1 MPASKNQFQS
11 ADIFLHF
18 ALAFPEPVLQPHA
31 WLLAHRLKEGHICIA
46 ATDPE
51 KGEAGNPAGKY
62 ASEQQLSELTQW
74 IGRQNKIAPFILHR
88 NRLYLHRYF
97 EYESAILRHIRRLL
111 DAESATR
118 SARKSAL
125 LQQVQ
130 LLASLEA
137 DYPLQNLAPRLCA
150 DWSLAAVVL
159 ACVQHFTILT
169 GGPGTGKTTTVV
181 KILWVH
187 FTLQPNCRI
196 ALAAPTGKAATRMAD
211 SLQSTTLPLPNTI
224 RNSIQQLQPVTLHQ
238 LLGNYK
244 GDIYFKHNEEHPL
257 PYDLVI
263 IDECSM
269 IDVAMF
275 AKLLSAIGPSTR
287 IILLGDKNQLASVE
301 AGSLFGDLC
310 SQDNAINT
318 FSTDTISFIN
328 QFIPTASR
336 ELPASAPGSPHP
348 LAEHIIELQYSHRFS
363 SQSGIG
369 RFSEAILHNQTA
381 VLDEFLSNNNG
392 GEVSINSTDIE
403 SALLS
408 FIDGYEAYIREP
420 DIYQALQLFQEQ
432 RILCALREGKASIE
446 ECNQLAENR
455 LKKNN
460 CLNPDTIF
468 YENRPLIITRNNKEL
483 GIVNGDIGIVRTIN
497 GEKKLWLDD
506 GNGKVRGISIHY
518 IQHAETVFAMT
529 IHKSQGSEYNRICIR
544 MPNRADIPIL
554 TRELLYTAVT
564 RAKKQAIIL
573 SSEEVLKATAA
584 GSVQRASGITHR
596 MDEL

>member
-1 MPASKNQFQS
+1 MSFS
-11 ADIFLHF
+11 TDIFLQF
-18 ALAFPEPVLQPHA
+18 AQAFPVPTLQPHA
-31 WLLAHRLKEGHICIA
+31 WLLAQRLQEGHICIE

-51 KGEAGNPAGKY
+51 KGTSGNAAGKY
-62 ASEQQLSELTQW
+62 ASEQQLTQLTHW
-74 IGRQNKIAPFILHR
+74 IGKQNEIAPFILHR

-97 EYESAILRHIRRLL
+97 QYESAILQHIRRLL
-111 DAESATR
+111 NAESATR
-118 SARKSAL
+118 SIKMNAL
-125 LQQVQ
+125 LQQVN

-137 DYPLQNLAPRLCA
+137 DYPLQNLPPELCA
-150 DWSLAAVVL
+150 DWSLAAVIL
-159 ACVQHFTILT
+159 ACLQHFTILT

-181 KILWVH
+181 KILWLQY
-187 FTLQPNCRI
+187 TLYPNCRI

-211 SLQSTTLPLPNTI
+211 SLQSTTLPLPDKI
-224 RNSIQQLQPVTLHQ
+224 KNSIQQLQPLTLHK
-238 LLGNYK
+238 LLGNKK
-244 GDIYFKHNEEHPL
+244 GDIYFKHNETHPL
-257 PYDLVI
+257 PYDLVV

-310 SQDNAINT
+310 SQADAINT
-318 FSTDTISFIN
+318 FSPDTQNFIH
-328 QFIPTASR
+328 QFIPTPAR
-336 ELPASAPGSPHP
+336 HLPASSPNITHP

-369 RFSEAILHNQTA
+369 KFSEAILHNQTA
-381 VLDEFLSNNNG
+381 VLDQFLANSNG
-392 GEVSINSTDIE
+392 GEVSIHAADSAN
-403 SALLS
+403 ALLS

-420 DIYQALQLFQEQ
+420 DIYQALQLFQQQ
-432 RILCALREGKASIE
+432 RILCAVREGVGGLE
-446 ECNQLAENR
+446 ECNQLAEIR

-460 CLNPDTIF
+460 CLNPDTVF
-468 YENRPLIITRNNKEL
+468 YENRPIIITRNNREL
-483 GIVNGDIGIVRTIN
+483 GLVNGDVGIVRTIQ

-518 IQHAETVFAMT
+518 IQYAETVFAMT
-529 IHKSQGSEYNRICIR
+529 IHKSQGSEYSRVCIQ
-544 MPNRADIPIL
+544 MPSRADIPIL

-564 RAKKQAIIL
+564 RAKQQAIVL
-573 SSEEVLKATAA
+573 SSEAVLKATAA

>member
-1 MPASKNQFQS
+1 MSLTT
-11 ADIFLHF
+11 DIFLQF
-18 ALAFPEPVLQPHA
+18 AQAFPEPTLQPHA
-31 WLLAHRLKEGHICIA
+31 WLLAQRLQEGHICIE

-51 KGEAGNPAGKY
+51 KGTSGNPAGKY
-62 ASEQQLSELTQW
+62 ASEQQLTQLTHW
-74 IGRQNKIAPFILHR
+74 IGKQNEIAPFILHR

-97 EYESAILRHIRRLL
+97 QYESAILHHIRRLIN
-111 DAESATR
+111 AESATR
-118 SARKSAL
+118 TLKMNAL
-125 LQQVQ
+125 LQQTN
-130 LLASLEA
+130 LLATLEA
-137 DYPLQNLAPRLCA
+137 QYPLQNLPPELCA

-159 ACVQHFTILT
+159 ACLQHFTILT

-181 KILWVH
+181 KILWLQY
-187 FTLQPNCRI
+187 TLHPNCRI

-211 SLQSTTLPLPNTI
+211 SLQSTTLPLPDTI
-224 RNSIQQLQPVTLHQ
+224 KNSIQQLQPLTLHK
-238 LLGNYK
+238 LLGNKK
-244 GDIYFKHNEEHPL
+244 GDIYFKHNENHPL

-310 SQDNAINT
+310 SQADAINT
-318 FSTDTISFIN
+318 FSPDTQNFIH
-328 QFIPTASR
+328 QFIPTPAR
-336 ELPASAPGSPHP
+336 HLPASSPNITHP

-369 RFSEAILHNQTA
+369 QFSEAILHNQTA
-381 VLDEFLSNNNG
+381 VLDQFLANSNG
-392 GEVSINSTDIE
+392 GEVSIHATD
-403 SALLS
+403 SANALLN

-420 DIYQALQLFQEQ
+420 DIYQALQLFQQQ
-432 RILCALREGKASIE
+432 RILCAVREGKGGLT
-446 ECNQLAENR
+446 ECNQLAESR

-468 YENRPLIITRNNKEL
+468 YENRPIIITRNNREL
-483 GIVNGDIGIVRTIN
+483 GLVNGDVGIVRTIQ

-518 IQHAETVFAMT
+518 IQYAETVFAMT
-529 IHKSQGSEYNRICIR
+529 IHKSQGSEYRRVCIQ
-544 MPNRADIPIL
+544 MPNKTDIPIL

-564 RAKKQAIIL
+564 RAKQQAIVL
-573 SSEEVLKATAA
+573 SSEAVLKATAA